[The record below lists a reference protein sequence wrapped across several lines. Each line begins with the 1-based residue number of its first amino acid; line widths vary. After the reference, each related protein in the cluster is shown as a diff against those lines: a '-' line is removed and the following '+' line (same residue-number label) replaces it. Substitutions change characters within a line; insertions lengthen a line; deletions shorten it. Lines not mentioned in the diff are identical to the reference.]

1 MDTDRNYARFYA
13 LLARLP
19 GADKDELVYRFTDG
33 RTTHL
38 HLTTPDEYDVLCR
51 RLEQLS
57 GLDRQRETYLR
68 ERRRL
73 RSSALHQLQL
83 LGVDTADWDRV
94 NAYCRDPRIHGRL
107 GPRERLLPGPPH
119 CRRPLPRTGLPR
131 AGGADRQAPRHPPEE
146 RITQPIKHTES

>member
-19 GADKDELVYRFTDG
+19 GADKDELVYRFTGG

-38 HLTTPDEYDVLCR
+38 HLTTPDEYDAMCR
-51 RLEQLS
+51 RMEQLS

-83 LGVDTADWDRV
+83 LGIDTADWDRV
-94 NAYCRDPRIHGRL
+94 NAYCRDPRIAGV
-107 GPRERLLPGPPH
+107 PFRELDCPGLEALTVKLRVI
-119 CRRPLPRTGLPR
+119 RRKKEKQNR
-131 AGGADRQAPRHPPEE
+131 
-146 RITQPIKHTES
+146 